1 MKAWELIA
9 KLEGA
14 DPEAEVVVRD
24 RDVTFLVDEAV
35 VEPPAE
41 RSPRVVLLVNG

>member
-9 KLEGA
+9 TLEGA

-24 RDVTFLVDEAV
+24 RGVNFLVDDAV
-35 VEPPAE
+35 IEPPAD
-41 RSPRVVLLVNG
+41 RSSRVVLVVNG